1 MVNMQINF
9 RAVKRT
15 AAVMLSAALLA
26 LSMPAVPADAASKG
40 FYVSGT
46 SIKDA
51 NGNDFVMRGVN
62 IAHAWYNS
70 RTATSIKGAA
80 NNGAN
85 TVRVVVA
92 DGKKWSRT
100 TKSTL
105 TSIVNECRKNDLVCI
120 LEVHDATGSDST
132 SDLKAAVDYWTANKS
147 VLQGNEKYVI
157 LNIANEWYGSWDG
170 SSWAEGNRSAVKSIR
185 KAGINNMIMVDCA
198 GWGQYP
204 DSIKDYGKSVFNAD
218 SQKNT
223 VFSIHMYE
231 YAGGDPSTVKK
242 NIDNALGIGVP
253 VVIGEF
259 GGQHTNGD
267 VDEATIMSYCTKK
280 NVGYLGWSWKG
291 NSSDLSYLDIAND
304 WAGTSLTSWG
314 NTLINGSYG
323 IKKTSKKCSVFTGGS
338 SSSSGSSS
346 SGNSSSSSS
355 SSGNSSSSSSSSG
368 SSSSSSSG
376 SSSKSDPYISLFWG
390 KNSAGAWGQ
399 PVSVTTAKNGGTFDA
414 ANFRKN
420 GYFYVEYTNS
430 APKQI
435 ELILQSWSGGGSW
448 AKVQA
453 YEFGSANGHSYAKFS
468 YNDCVNAFGTS
479 NFSSYLD
486 RIHVG
491 CMQNTTTVY
500 SVCCCY
506 PK

>member
-1 MVNMQINF
+1 MVNMQTNLK
-9 RAVKRT
+9 AVKRT
-15 AAVMLSAALLA
+15 ATAMLSAMLLA
-26 LSMPAVPADAASKG
+26 LSMPAVPADAASNG

-51 NGNDFVMRGVN
+51 NGNTFVMRGVN
-62 IAHAWYNS
+62 IAHAWYS
-70 RTATSIKGAA
+70 SYTSTSIKGAA
-80 NNGAN
+80 DNGAN

-92 DGKKWSRT
+92 DGKKWSKT
-100 TKSTL
+100 SKSDL
-105 TSIVNECRKNDLVCI
+105 QSIVNECKKNDLVCI

-132 SDLKAAVDYWTANKS
+132 SDLNAAVNYWIENKS

-170 SSWAEGNRSAVKSIR
+170 YSWAEGNKSAVKSIR
-185 KAGINNMIMVDCA
+185 NAGIDNMIMVDCA

-218 SQKNT
+218 TQKNT

-231 YAGGDPSTVKK
+231 YAGENSSTVKK

-267 VDEATIMSYCTKK
+267 VDEGTIMSYCTQK

-291 NSSDLSYLDIAND
+291 NGSDLSYLDIAND
-304 WAGTSLTSWG
+304 WSGTSLTSWG
-314 NTLINGSYG
+314 NTLINGSNG
-323 IKKTSKKCSVFTGGS
+323 IKKTSKKCSVFTGS
-338 SSSSGSSS
+338 SSSSNSSS
-346 SGNSSSSSS
+346 SGNTSSSNSSSSSS
-355 SSGNSSSSSSSSG
+355 SGDS
-368 SSSSSSSG
+368 
-376 SSSKSDPYISLFWG
+376 YVSLFWG
-390 KNSAGAWGQ
+390 QSSAGAWGQ
-399 PVSVTTAKNGGTFDA
+399 PVSVMTTKNGGSFDA
-414 ANFRKN
+414 SNIKKK

-430 APKQI
+430 NRNQI
-435 ELILQSWSGGGSW
+435 ELILQSWSGGSGW

-486 RIHVG
+486 QVHVG
-491 CMQNTTTVY
+491 CMKNSTTVY
-500 SVCCCY
+500 SVCYCY
-506 PK
+506 PN